1 MPIPVQGPQT
11 AVVAKMPASPAA
23 SGADARAGKT
33 EQGLSFGDFLD
44 VINPLQ
50 HIPIVN
56 TIYREITGD
65 QARVVSKMAGGA
77 LFGAVG
83 GLVASI
89 VDGIVETTTG
99 KDTGS
104 HLVAMLRSGEADFD
118 TDTARGTDVASLE
131 NWGGEKTADEN
142 LRQVASAE
150 TAGDDDIEYTPP
162 AVAQHIAPVQAQ
174 AKPVVRTT
182 ADDTRALANLY
193 QSRNASQPQPLH
205 SSVSLNGVR
214 GAAFTGLPSPQT
226 VAANPNLITAARA
239 APAAGVGGNK
249 TVAAQTAGWVRL
261 MEAAEGSRGNAS
273 GGLAQA
279 TIAKAMASYGAGS
292 AGINPASALAAG
304 RR

>member
-11 AVVAKMPASPAA
+11 AAARTLNGPAP
-23 SGADARAGKT
+23 SGASARGGEA
-33 EQGLSFGDFLD
+33 ESDLSFGDVLD
-44 VINPLQ
+44 IINPLQ

-56 TIYREITGD
+56 SIYREITGD
-65 QARVVSKMAGGA
+65 QASVVSKVAGGA
-77 LFGAVG
+77 LFGGVFG
-83 GLVASI
+83 FVASLI
-89 VDGIVETTTG
+89 DGIVETATG

-104 HLVAMLRSGEADFD
+104 HLVALLRSGEQDFGPD
-118 TDTARGTDVASLE
+118 TSQGTDVASLE
-131 NWGGEKTADEN
+131 NWGGERGEGDD

-150 TAGDDDIEYTPP
+150 TIGDDDIEYTPASAP
-162 AVAQHIAPVQAQ
+162 QHIAPVQAQ
-174 AKPVVRTT
+174 AQAKPAVRS
-182 ADDTRALANLY
+182 AGDDTRALANLY

-214 GAAFTGLPSPQT
+214 GAAFTGLPAPQT
-226 VAANPNLITAARA
+226 VAANPNLITAARN
-239 APAAGVGGNK
+239 APGSGVNK

-261 MEAAEGSRGNAS
+261 MEAAEGARSNAT

-292 AGINPASALAAG
+292 AGVNRVSAFAAS